1 MRSDIKRIL
10 IRTLIMM
17 PVLVGVVLL
26 AKPMISKAWTWYK
39 PWTWPFVED
48 AYYAVKDF
56 FFDPNE
62 DCPAD
67 DELMA
72 RVMVEGEKGEK
83 DFYSQ
88 TAIAWNYVVARALE
102 GKKVII
108 KLEATWRGRY
118 KDMRTQYPSPVEG
131 GHGSDRAW
139 LVLHQYDMGADMRKK
154 DIPYLNSSS
163 KDYVDSFQDGG
174 ILVPEGCDITL
185 DLNGNTID
193 RKAEFKF
200 INDGE
205 VFHVKDGAT
214 LTIIDSNP
222 TVDGDNSVNGIKI
235 YGGIIRGG
243 SSSNG
248 GGAIQIKNGGTVY
261 IEGGTFCR
269 NSSSDDGGAIN
280 IDGSNANLFI
290 DNVMF
295 MDNRAMGAVFS
306 NCFGGAITC
315 EEASAEILN
324 SKFYSN
330 DAEYHGGAVFVRGS
344 QKFTMTNCIVKDN
357 TAKRGYG
364 GGIYLSAGRGK
375 GTRIEDTSFINNSSG
390 SDAGALYISA
400 YGKEDVFGTLF
411 EGNTSEENGGAV
423 SVNHN
428 GACFS
433 DCMFKKNKAKDSGG
447 GIFIDLNTTL
457 SLKGKTIIKDNKS
470 DRRGTDTTDNVC
482 VSITSGGTPSTI
494 SNAGLTSGSKIGI
507 NTNATLKTSKN
518 VVEKTSRL
526 AAENYFEVDD
536 SQTQLVTG
544 YLSDET
550 ASYVASM
557 IGGDMTVLII
567 LSLSALAMIVIA
579 TVVTM
584 KRRGA

>member
-1 MRSDIKRIL
+1 
-10 IRTLIMM
+10 MM

-48 AYYAVKDF
+48 AYYAIKDF

-205 VFHVKDGAT
+205 VFHVKGGAT

-344 QKFTMTNCIVKDN
+344 KKFTMTNCIVKDN
-357 TAKRGYG
+357 TAKRGFG
-364 GGIYLSAGRGK
+364 GGIYLSAGSGK
-375 GTRIEDTSFINNSSG
+375 GTRIEDTSFLNNT
-390 SDAGALYISA
+390 SDSDGGALYINA
-400 YGKEDVFGTLF
+400 YGKVDVFGTLF
-411 EGNTSEENGGAV
+411 EGNSSEKNGGAV

-428 GACFS
+428 GACFY
-433 DCMFKKNKAKDSGG
+433 DCMFKKNHAKEYGG
-447 GIFIDLNTTL
+447 GIFLDINTIL
-457 SLKGKTIIKDNKS
+457 SLGGKTITKDNTS
-470 DRRGTDTTDNVC
+470 DGRGNKEKDNVC
-482 VSITSGGTPSTI
+482 VSITSGGSPSQI
-494 SNAGLTSGSKIGI
+494 SNAGLTQGAKIGL
-507 NTNATLKTSKN
+507 NTNAPLKTSKYLVQN
-518 VVEKTSRL
+518 TSRL
-526 AAENYFEVDD
+526 AAESYFEADD
-536 SQTQLVTG
+536 SKTTLITG
-544 YLSDET
+544 YVTEDS

-557 IGGDMTVLII
+557 LGGDVTALIV
-567 LSLSALAMIVIA
+567 LSLVV
-579 TVVTM
+579 VVTIVVGLIVYKK
-584 KRRGA
+584 KRRSSEGRVG